1 MTDKFIKFI
10 NNENLADKSGSLLLG
25 VSGGVDSMVMM
36 ELFLE
41 TGFNISVAHC
51 NFGLRGSE
59 SNDDEL
65 FVAKQA
71 ETNRIPFHS
80 KYFDTFNYSDER
92 GISIQMAARELRYS
106 WFDTLM
112 VENGYSAVAIAH
124 NKNDIAETFMVNILR
139 GTGIRGLTGIKA
151 KTGNIIRPLLFAERK
166 EIVEYAIKN
175 NVSHREDSSNSDIKY
190 KRNRIRHRI
199 IPEFE
204 NISGGFI
211 NSLYQTTCRLNDVET
226 IYSDAINNK
235 FNELWIRNRKEFRV
249 EIKALLK
256 LDPLPSY
263 LYEFLRIWGFPRELI
278 ARIIKSLEATP
289 GKQFYS
295 ATHRLVKDRSHLIV
309 TPKTAEGITRYYIEE
324 GAGELSE
331 PVSLRISKIKNSS
344 VFRIPADPKV
354 ACLDLSNIH
363 FPLMLRKWQK
373 GDYFQPL
380 GMNGMKKLSDFFIDN
395 KFSIVEKE
403 NTWLL
408 MSGNRLA
415 WIIGRRIDDRF
426 KITDRTKE
434 ILMIE
439 LLD

>member
-1 MTDKFIKFI
+1 MTDTFIKFI
-10 NNENLADKSGSLLLG
+10 KNENLADKSGSWLLG

-36 ELFLE
+36 ELFIK
-41 TGFNISVAHC
+41 TGYNISVAHC

-59 SNDDEL
+59 SDDDEL
-65 FVAKQA
+65 LVAKQA
-71 ETNRIPFHS
+71 ETNRITFHS
-80 KYFDTFNYSDER
+80 KSFEAFNYSAER

-106 WFDTLM
+106 WFDTLI
-112 VENGYSAVAIAH
+112 VENGYSGVAIAH
-124 NKNDIAETFMVNILR
+124 NKNDIAETFIINLLR

-151 KTGNIIRPLLFAERK
+151 KAGNIIRPLLFAERK
-166 EIVEYAIKN
+166 EIIEYAIKN
-175 NVSHREDSSNSDIKY
+175 NVSYRDDSSNSEIKY

-204 NISGGFI
+204 NISDGFI
-211 NSLYQTTCRLNDVET
+211 NRLYQTTCRLNEVET
-226 IYSDAINNK
+226 IYSDAINKK
-235 FNELWIRNRKEFRV
+235 FNELWIRKGKEFMV

-263 LYEFLRIWGFPRELI
+263 LYEFLRIWGFPRDLI
-278 ARIIKSLEATP
+278 ADIIKSLKAAP

-295 ATHRLVKDRSHLIV
+295 ATHRLIKDRSHLIV
-309 TPKTAEGITRYYIEE
+309 TPKTAGGITRHYIEE
-324 GAGELSE
+324 GAGDLTG
-331 PVSLRISKIKNSS
+331 PVNLRISKMKNSP

-354 ACLDLSNIH
+354 ACLDLGNIH
-363 FPLMLRKWQK
+363 FPLMLRKWQN

-380 GMNGMKKLSDFFIDN
+380 GMNGMKKVSDFFIDN
-395 KFSIVEKE
+395 KFSLVEKE

-408 MSGNRLA
+408 MSGNRVA
-415 WIIGRRIDDRF
+415 WIIGRRIDDRY
-426 KITDRTKE
+426 KITERTKD